1 MLQTYIK
8 EKGALLLIS
17 DSAAMLASFIIAVFA
32 GYKAPFSFSLVWN
45 YQWGF
50 ATLLACTATLF
61 FILDAYTLHKTPFQF
76 LYQIATI
83 GFGLLLSSILS
94 TFLFFFFRAMVPRAV
109 FILFYLFSFIIIVFF
124 RYVVTRN
131 IHSSTLWRVL
141 IVGDDKRSTE
151 VAQLITSRKYLR
163 AEVVGYLSDGPGT
176 NAQDNMPH
184 LGRIQDLVSIAQ
196 QKDVD
201 HVIVAT
207 ASIDDDLMN
216 LLLQCMQIKVQVFNF
231 RNVIEEITGKVPI
244 DYLTDNWFIL
254 ELSRTRKRYFWYA
267 KRSLD
272 IALAGAGLC
281 LTLPLLP
288 LVTLLIKLDSRGP
301 VFYAQYRIGREN
313 KPFLVWKLRTMI
325 ADADKNNVHWTTNN
339 DDRITRVGKLI
350 RKMRIDE
357 VPQLINILKGD
368 MSLIGP
374 RPEAVSLVEKYV
386 KAIPYYSERHMVS
399 PGITGWAQINH
410 RYGNSID
417 DARQKLMYDFYYIKN
432 RCLTLDLVI
441 FLRTI
446 RIVLTGKGAL

>member
-1 MLQTYIK
+1 MI
-8 EKGALLLIS
+8 G
-17 DSAAMLASFIIAVFA
+17 DCAAMLASFVLAILV
-32 GYKAPFSFSLVWN
+32 GHKAPFAFSLVSD

-50 ATLLACTATLF
+50 ATLLACSVILF
-61 FILDAYTLHKTPFQF
+61 FILDAYALHKMPFQF
-76 LYQIATI
+76 LHQVATI
-83 GFGLLLSSILS
+83 GVGLLLSSILS
-94 TFLFFFFRAMVPRAV
+94 TFVFFFFRDTVPRAV
-109 FILFYLFSFIIIVFF
+109 FILFYLFSFSLIVLF
-124 RYVVTRN
+124 RYIITRN
-131 IHSSTLWRVL
+131 IRSSTLWRVL
-141 IVGDDKRSTE
+141 IVGDNKRSIE
-151 VAQLITSRKYLR
+151 LAQLISSRSYLR
-163 AEVVGYLSDGPGT
+163 AEVVGYVSDGPGT
-176 NAQDNMPH
+176 PAQGQMPH

-196 QKDVD
+196 EKDVD

-207 ASIDDDLMN
+207 ASIGDDLMN
-216 LLLQCMQIKVQVFNF
+216 LLLRCMQIKVQVSDF

-254 ELSRTRKRYFWYA
+254 ELSRRGKRYFWYA
-267 KRSLD
+267 KRSFD
-272 IALAGAGLC
+272 IALAGTGLC

-288 LVTLLIKLDSRGP
+288 LVALLIKLDSQGP
-301 VFYAQYRIGREN
+301 VFYAQHRIGKGN

-325 ADADKNNVHWTTNN
+325 TDADKNNVHWTTNN
-339 DDRITRVGKLI
+339 DNRITRVGKLL

-357 VPQLINILKGD
+357 APQLINMLKGD

-399 PGITGWAQINH
+399 PGITGWAQINY

-417 DARQKLMYDFYYIKN
+417 DTRQKLMYDFYYIKN
-432 RCLTLDLVI
+432 RSLTLDLVI

>member
-1 MLQTYIK
+1 MLFIC
-8 EKGALLLIS
+8 
-17 DSAAMLASFIIAVFA
+17 DSAAMLSSFIIAVLV
-32 GYKAPFSFSLVWN
+32 GYKAPFAFSVVWN

-50 ATLLACTATLF
+50 AILVACTVTLF

-76 LYQIATI
+76 LYQVATI
-83 GFGLLLSSILS
+83 GLGLLLSSILS
-94 TFLFFFFRAMVPRAV
+94 TFIFFFFRYMAPRAV
-109 FILFYLFSFIIIVFF
+109 FILFYLFSFIIIVLF
-124 RYVVTRN
+124 RYIITKN
-131 IHSSTLWRVL
+131 IRSSTLWRVL

-151 VAQLITSRKYLR
+151 VARLITSRKYLR

-176 NAQDNMPH
+176 PAQDQMPH

-196 QKDVD
+196 KKDVD

-207 ASIDDDLMN
+207 VSIDDNLMN
-216 LLLQCMQIKVQVFNF
+216 LLLRCMRIKIEVSDFK
-231 RNVIEEITGKVPI
+231 NVIEEITGKVPI

-254 ELSRTRKRYFWYA
+254 ELSGTTQRYFWYA
-267 KRSLD
+267 KRSFD
-272 IALAGAGLC
+272 IAFAGAGLC
-281 LTLPLLP
+281 LALPLLP
-288 LVTLLIKLDSRGP
+288 LVALLIKIDSRGP
-301 VFYAQYRIGREN
+301 VFYAQHRIGKGNE
-313 KPFLVWKLRTMI
+313 PFLVWKLRTMI
-325 ADADKNNVHWTTNN
+325 LDADKNDVHWTTNN
-339 DDRITRVGKLI
+339 DNRITRVGKLL

-357 VPQLINILKGD
+357 VPQLINVLKGD

-410 RYGNSID
+410 RYGNSIED
-417 DARQKLMYDFYYIKN
+417 TRQKLMYDFYYIKN
-432 RCLTLDLVI
+432 RCMTLDLVI

>member
-17 DSAAMLASFIIAVFA
+17 DIAAMLVSFIIAVLV
-32 GYKAPFSFSLVWN
+32 GHKAPFTFSLVWN
-45 YQWGF
+45 YHWGF
-50 ATLLACTATLF
+50 SILVAGTVTLF

-94 TFLFFFFRAMVPRAV
+94 TFTFFFFREMVPRAV
-109 FILFYLFSFIIIVFF
+109 FILFYLFSFIIIVLF
-124 RYVVTRN
+124 RYIITKN
-131 IHSSTLWRVL
+131 IRSSTLWRVL
-141 IVGDDKRSTE
+141 IVGDGKRSTE
-151 VAQLITSRKYLR
+151 VAQLITSRVYLR
-163 AEVVGYLSDGPGT
+163 AEVVGYVSDRPGT
-176 NAQDNMPH
+176 YAKNRMPH
-184 LGRIQDLVSIAQ
+184 LGSIQDLVSIAQ
-196 QKDVD
+196 QRDVD

-216 LLLQCMQIKVQVFNF
+216 LLLQCMQIKVRVFNF
-231 RNVIEEITGKVPI
+231 INVIEEITGKVPI

-254 ELSRTRKRYFWYA
+254 ELSLKGKRYFWYA
-267 KRSLD
+267 KRSID
-272 IALAGAGLC
+272 IALASAGLC

-288 LVTLLIKLDSRGP
+288 LVALLIKLDSGGP
-301 VFYAQYRIGREN
+301 VFYAQYRIGRGN
-313 KPFLVWKLRTMI
+313 KPFLVRKLRTMI
-325 ADADKNNVHWTTNN
+325 EDADKNNVHWTTNKDN
-339 DDRITRVGKLI
+339 RITRVGKLI

-357 VPQLINILKGD
+357 VPQLINVLKGD

-432 RCLTLDLVI
+432 RSLTLDLVI
-441 FLRTI
+441 LLRTI